1 MFSHFYQVCVCLFGF
16 TFCCTRLILFI
27 EDLIISHYNQ
37 TMVSLPFNPTSSPP
51 TYHHPS
57 IPLQKVADLQQ
68 TTTKQEKTRYNKTRA
83 KVLIPRMDKATQQEK
98 KSPKNKQKTQRQICS
113 HCQDFHKNT
122 YNILLITITNIQR
135 TWFRYVACRF
145 SHCEPCELC
154 LLDSVGHVLLGSSI
168 HSDSYSIS
176 FVSSAGFL
184 ISDQMDRMETSS
196 LDSLVQNKPVVSQ
209 PLPQICVIFAPVYLA
224 GKTDGKFMDSWLAYV
239 RFLFLQSAEYLPILV
254 GPFVEDSS
262 LKLER
267 WSWCL
272 HGAQTPMF
280 WRDISYIY
288 TYILIHN

>member
-1 MFSHFYQVCVCLFGF
+1 M
-16 TFCCTRLILFI
+16 
-27 EDLIISHYNQ
+27 D
-37 TMVSLPFNPTSSPP
+37 SLPFIPTSSPP

-68 TTTKQEKTRYNKTRA
+68 TTTKQGKTKYNKTRA

-113 HCQDFHKNT
+113 HCQDFLKNT
-122 YNILLITITNIQR
+122 YNILLITIRNIQR
-135 TWFRYVACRF
+135 TWFRYLACSF

-184 ISDQMDRMETSS
+184 ISDQMDRMETSN
-196 LDSLVQNKPVVSQ
+196 LDSLVQIKPVVSQ

-224 GKTDGKFMDSWLAYV
+224 GKTDGKFMVSWLAYV
-239 RFLFLQSAEYLPILV
+239 QIFLSIVCRVSSHSSGPLCLRQFIEIREVKLVSAW
-254 GPFVEDSS
+254 S
-262 LKLER
+262 LDPYVLDR
-267 WSWCL
+267 YFI
-272 HGAQTPMF
+272 H
-280 WRDISYIY
+280 IYIY
-288 TYILIHN
+288 SNT